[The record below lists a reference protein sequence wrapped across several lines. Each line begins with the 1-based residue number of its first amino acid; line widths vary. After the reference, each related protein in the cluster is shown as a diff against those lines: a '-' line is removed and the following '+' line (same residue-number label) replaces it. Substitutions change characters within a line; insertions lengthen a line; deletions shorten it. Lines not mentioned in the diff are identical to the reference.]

1 MSAERSA
8 EVPAGE
14 ASGDAPGRGRLEGRR
29 ILVVGGGQE
38 EHGLEDAPIGNGR
51 AMSVLFGREGASV
64 AVADLN
70 EASAEKT
77 AEMVRAEGATAEV
90 LVADA
95 ADESASAAMFEGAV
109 KALGGL
115 DGVVM
120 NLGIGAGFAI
130 RGTSAEDWDR
140 VMGVNVRSHFL
151 GCKNALATMKEG
163 GAIVL
168 LGSIAAR
175 EVMPWPAYA
184 ASKAALESLCRQ
196 AAVEGAPEVR
206 TNLLQP
212 GIDRHLTRAAGLS
225 GQPAPRSGPD
235 SGRPAGDRMGD
246 RIRCSLP
253 ALERV
258 ELHDRTD
265 PDRRRRPHH
274 RPEGGLMA
282 DGPRIPPLPPQEW
295 SGEIKTILDAVPG
308 GVDNRLGD
316 NNIFPTLAQHPELFR
331 AWLRL
336 GGYLLTSG
344 KLPGRDRELLILRTA
359 VNCRSSYEWG
369 QHVRIS
375 LAGGFEREV
384 VDRVL
389 EGPEAEGWTAHEAA
403 LLRAADELHGSS
415 RISDETW
422 ATLEESYDTER
433 LIETTMVVGHYQ
445 MLAGALNS
453 FGVELDEGLE
463 PLP

>member
-1 MSAERSA
+1 M
-8 EVPAGE
+8 
-14 ASGDAPGRGRLEGRR
+14 
-29 ILVVGGGQE
+29 GGGQE

-64 AVADLN
+64 AIADLN

-77 AEMVRAEGATAEV
+77 AEMVCAEGATAEV

-196 AAVEGAPEVR
+196 AAVEGAPQIR

-212 GIDRHLTRAAGLS
+212 GLIDTSLGRLASQVSPLRDQVRIPAGRQGTGWEIAYGALFLLS
-225 GQPAPRSGPD
+225 NESSYMTGQPLIVD
-235 SGRPAGDRMGD
+235 
-246 RIRCSLP
+246 
-253 ALERV
+253 
-258 ELHDRTD
+258 
-265 PDRRRRPHH
+265 
-274 RPEGGLMA
+274 GGLTI
-282 DGPRIPPLPPQEW
+282 GPR
-295 SGEIKTILDAVPG
+295 
-308 GVDNRLGD
+308 
-316 NNIFPTLAQHPELFR
+316 
-331 AWLRL
+331 
-336 GGYLLTSG
+336 
-344 KLPGRDRELLILRTA
+344 
-359 VNCRSSYEWG
+359 
-369 QHVRIS
+369 
-375 LAGGFEREV
+375 AG
-384 VDRVL
+384 
-389 EGPEAEGWTAHEAA
+389 
-403 LLRAADELHGSS
+403 
-415 RISDETW
+415 
-422 ATLEESYDTER
+422 
-433 LIETTMVVGHYQ
+433 
-445 MLAGALNS
+445 
-453 FGVELDEGLE
+453 
-463 PLP
+463 